1 MAQPHEQRPDLAALF
16 ADLYEKPNIQRM
28 LDELTDDQFE
38 DFVGYV
44 LRQAGYFVED
54 TAMQYGQG
62 LDLKLFTGPVTARAL
77 HAGVS
82 VKHFSPTNLVTGP
95 HVMHFRGALNNAGIA
110 NGYVVT
116 TNTFNGA
123 ARTGA
128 QNKPPQIWLMEGGHF
143 LRYITYVR
151 GTRPVGMNDADDE
164 ISLLDYSLMPLPPE
178 ALFIADGLLRRPME
192 TTRVLAVANHK
203 GGVGKTTTAL
213 NLAFGLAAHD
223 KQVLLVDMDTQAN
236 LTSVLSSP
244 HAHNAHRTHLGD
256 YFTRRQ
262 PLADLIRPTQF
273 PRVWLIPSDTSLALS
288 DTGVA
293 GGPAT
298 ELRFVRDLHA
308 EAIAPPHVLD
318 ARPFDWI
325 ILDSGPSM
333 GLFTRAALAASHY
346 VLMPTAPGVFADMG
360 TDLLVTTVATM
371 GALVG
376 KPITILGL
384 LVTHWKDDALNRS
397 LLRDTTVRLE
407 PTGLPLFETK
417 IPLDKNN
424 IEKSHLEAGQGRRRN
439 LIDRRCA
446 SALAYLEALEEV
458 LSHVNARW

>member
-1 MAQPHEQRPDLAALF
+1 MAQPHEQQSDLAALF
-16 ADLYEKPNIQRM
+16 ADLYEKPSIQRM
-28 LDELTDDQFE
+28 LDELTDDQFV

-44 LRQAGYFVED
+44 FRKAGYHVED
-54 TAMQYGQG
+54 TATQLGQG
-62 LDLKLFTGPVTARAL
+62 LGLKLFSGPATTRSL

-82 VKHFSPTNLVTGP
+82 VKRFPPANLVTGP
-95 HVMHFRGALNNAGIA
+95 QVMSFRGALNHSSIA

-123 ARTGA
+123 ALTGV
-128 QNKPPQIWLMEGGHF
+128 QNKPPHIWLMDDKHL

-151 GTRPVGMNDADDE
+151 GTRPPGMTDADDE
-164 ISLLDYSLMPLPPE
+164 MSLLDYSLMPLPPE
-178 ALFIADGLLRRPME
+178 ALFIADTLVRRPAE
-192 TTRVLAVANHK
+192 TTKVLAVANHK

-236 LTSVLSSP
+236 LTRVLSSP
-244 HAHNAHRTHLGD
+244 HAQNAHRIHLGD
-256 YFTRRQ
+256 YFARRQ
-262 PLADLIRPTQF
+262 PLADLVRPTQF
-273 PRVWLIPSDTSLALS
+273 PRVWLIPSDTGLTLS

-308 EAIAPPHVLD
+308 GAVAPPKELD
-318 ARPFDWI
+318 TRPFDWI

-346 VLMPTAPGVFADMG
+346 VLMPMAPGVFADMG
-360 TDLLVTTVATM
+360 TDLLLTTVATM

-376 KPITILGL
+376 NPIPILGL
-384 LVTHWKDDALNRS
+384 LVTHWRDDALNRS
-397 LLRDTTVRLE
+397 LLGATKVRLE
-407 PTGLPLFETK
+407 PTGLPLLETK

-424 IEKSHLEAGQGRRRN
+424 IEKAHLETGQGRKRS

-446 SALAYLEALEEV
+446 SALAYLEAIEEV
-458 LSHVNARW
+458 LSHVDARW